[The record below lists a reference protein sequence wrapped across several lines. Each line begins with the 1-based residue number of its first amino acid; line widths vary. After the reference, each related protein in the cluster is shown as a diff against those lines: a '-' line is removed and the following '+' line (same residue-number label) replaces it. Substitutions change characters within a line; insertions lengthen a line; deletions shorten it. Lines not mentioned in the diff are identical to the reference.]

1 MILDWSIFRNRQ
13 DLEAN
18 LRQIRETEFMRGS
31 LRCIDYSSAD
41 VGATIGD
48 PDDCRTAVFLIFD
61 MDQCPERE

>member
-1 MILDWSIFRNRQ
+1 MILDWSIFRNRR

-41 VGATIGD
+41 ERAAVGD
-48 PDDCRTAVFLIFD
+48 LYDCRMAVFLIID
-61 MDQCPERE
+61 LDRCSERE